1 MKGKKYLISYSWNS
15 DKKGGTEEHK
25 NWVIKLAKDLRKN
38 GVDVILD
45 EWDMK
50 PGDTMSLFMERSITK
65 SERVLCILTPAYKD
79 KCDNRTNGAGY
90 EAAIITS
97 EILQN
102 VSTNK
107 FIPVLRSGDWNKSAP
122 IFLRGRMGIDMREDD
137 EYKEKLIELLKALLN
152 YNPKPDLGEKPV
164 F

>member
-1 MKGKKYLISYSWNS
+1 MKYNKILISYSWDNE
-15 DKKGGTEEHK
+15 KEKNEE
-25 NWVIKLAKDLRKN
+25 WVIKLATDLRQN

-45 EWDMK
+45 KWDME
-50 PGDTMSLFMERSITK
+50 PGDTMPLFMERSVTK
-65 SERVLCILTPAYKD
+65 SERVLCILTPTYKD
-79 KCDNRTNGAGY
+79 KCDKRKNGAGY

-107 FIPVLRSGDWNKSAP
+107 FIPVLRSGDWNKSTP
-122 IFLRGRMGIDMREDD
+122 IFLRGRMGIDMRNGD
-137 EYKEKLIELLKALLN
+137 EYDKKLIELLKAFLN
-152 YNPKPDLGEKPV
+152 YNPKPDIGEKPV